1 MGHPMTARERLPDRR
16 PHELRDFE
24 FAGIKYIAGI
34 GTFPDGS
41 LAEIFLNPAG
51 RVGTDLEA
59 HARDAAI
66 TASLALQHGCPL
78 SALRKALTR
87 TGNGGPGSALSRIL
101 DQLAAEA
108 VR

>member
-1 MGHPMTARERLPDRR
+1 MSARTRLPARR
-16 PHELRDFE
+16 AHELRDFE

-34 GTFPDGS
+34 GTFPDGE

-66 TASLALQHGCPL
+66 TASLCLQHGCSL
-78 SALRKALTR
+78 DALRKALTR
-87 TGNGGPGSALSRIL
+87 TGNGGPGSALSFVL
-101 DQLAAEA
+101 DQLAAEGGA
-108 VR
+108 P

>member
-1 MGHPMTARERLPDRR
+1 MTARERLPDRR
-16 PHELRDFE
+16 PHELRNFE

-66 TASLALQHGCPL
+66 TASLRLQHGCPL
-78 SALRKALTR
+78 DALRKALTR
-87 TGNGGPGSALSRIL
+87 TGNGGPGSALSWIL
-101 DQLAAEA
+101 DQLSVEGAAP
-108 VR
+108 